1 MSRRI
6 IIHAGFHKTGTTT
19 LQETFALNA
28 TSLLPHLELYLQHG
42 ALISSLSRAVLDFS
56 GNRCKDTKAD
66 ITTCA
71 RAFFAL
77 IDQNDPRPV
86 LVSSES
92 LAGHFPGSSGVGKYE
107 PAPIAMEL
115 IRDAWR
121 DVTGSVD
128 SFETYYS
135 TRRTGWLASCHWQRL
150 KTNRT
155 TMSLQDYTDKYA
167 IAADHDAIIGDLR
180 TRLGD
185 HAVHT
190 TALEDMDHPID
201 PVLDILNLS
210 HLRNGLILPPN
221 ANRSLGEAART
232 QLLDLN
238 RSNIW
243 GSEFE
248 RAKAAILRP
257 QT

>member
-6 IIHAGFHKTGTTT
+6 ILHAGFHKTGTTT
-19 LQETFALNA
+19 LQETLALNA
-28 TSLLPHLELYLQHG
+28 TLLLPHVELYLQHG

-56 GNRCKDTKAD
+56 GNRCKATKAD

-71 RAFFAL
+71 RAFFSL
-77 IDQNDPRPV
+77 IDQDDPRPV

-107 PAPIAMEL
+107 PAPIAMAL

-121 DVTGSVD
+121 DVAGNTD

-150 KTNRT
+150 KNNRAT
-155 TMSLQDYTDKYA
+155 ISLQDYIDKYA
-167 IAADHDAIIGDLR
+167 IAADHDAILADLR
-180 TRLGD
+180 ARIGA

-190 TALEDMDHPID
+190 AALEDIDHPVD
-201 PVLDILNLS
+201 PVLNLLDLT
-210 HLRNGLILPPN
+210 HLREDLTFPPN
-221 ANRSLGEAART
+221 ANIFLGEEARAR
-232 QLLDLN
+232 LLELN

-243 GSEFE
+243 GSDFE
-248 RAKAAILRP
+248 RAKAAILRGD
-257 QT
+257 T